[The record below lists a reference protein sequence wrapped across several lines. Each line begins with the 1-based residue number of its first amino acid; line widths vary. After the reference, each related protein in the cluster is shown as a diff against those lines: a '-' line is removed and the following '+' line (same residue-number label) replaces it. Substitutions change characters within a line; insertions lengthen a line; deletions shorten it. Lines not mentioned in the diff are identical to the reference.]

1 MSTVPVP
8 QAIDAFLHA
17 KEVAVQVEQIR
28 PATLTKIREL
38 SEMVRE
44 GLPRDVPVE
53 QLKTS
58 DFRELIVHASR
69 RWGPIRLKHLRS
81 FVRTWIRWCHE
92 IEGIIDVPPRLG
104 DMPSKPVRITPK
116 PLYTPAEFRHLWER
130 LDAFGRSVMGLGL
143 FAGCNGSD
151 LEYVSPESFDGQ
163 WFVQPRQKTG
173 RPRRAALP
181 SFVIAEIKEAGLPLK
196 TKRGGPT
203 NARRISWYWRNVS
216 TKHLGGPRPYT
227 SWRTTLRTVA
237 GQVDGEALEM
247 AVMGHAGETAS
258 RITGRAAVGLT
269 HYVRADS
276 ISDDRLRAI
285 RKALLDW
292 LA

>member
-69 RWGPIRLKHLRS
+69 RWGPVRLKHLRS
-81 FVRTWIRWCHE
+81 FVRTWIQWCRE

-130 LDAFGRSVMGLGL
+130 LDSFGRSVMGLGL
-143 FAGCNGSD
+143 FAGCSGESLD
-151 LEYVSPESFDGQ
+151 L
-163 WFVQPRQKTG
+163 
-173 RPRRAALP
+173 RPRRWP
-181 SFVIAEIKEAGLPLK
+181 HPGLPTRLPRVQ
-196 TKRGGPT
+196 RGSHHLLRYLDGRPVPEAHGPQ
-203 NARRISWYWRNVS
+203 AFDGLHRGEY
-216 TKHLGGPRPYT
+216 HLHLPTEPRVLAAGPEIDI
-227 SWRTTLRTVA
+227 TV
-237 GQVDGEALEM
+237 GF
-247 AVMGHAGETAS
+247 
-258 RITGRAAVGLT
+258 GLAK
-269 HYVRADS
+269 VNQEPDPC
-276 ISDDRLRAI
+276 
-285 RKALLDW
+285 
-292 LA
+292 